1 MQLRTG
7 LLTATTTLTLLLS
20 APGYAG
26 IKCWTNHDGIRECGN
41 EVPAEYAQG
50 RTETINKRG
59 MTTEVE
65 ERAMTAAE
73 LAEAQR
79 KAALETGAAAP
90 PEDPAKIKAQAA
102 YDRMLLAS
110 YLTEEDIAAAR
121 NRKLSA
127 IDASIELTKVTTG
140 KLEEKLTRE
149 EQKAAVRQ
157 QGGKA
162 LSADEQKD
170 LDSLKKQIADK
181 KHFIEVKL
189 QERDATNSE
198 YDGYLQRFRELKAP
212 KAP

>member
-50 RTETINKRG
+50 RTETVNKRG
-59 MTTEVE
+59 MTTAVE
-65 ERAMTAAE
+65 ERAKTAAE
-73 LAEAQR
+73 VAEEQR
-79 KAALETGAAAP
+79 KASLEKGAAPP
-90 PEDPAKIKAQAA
+90 PEDPAKVKAQAA

-127 IDASIELTKVTTG
+127 IDASIELTKVTVG
-140 KLEEKLTRE
+140 KLEEKLTKE
-149 EQKAAVRQ
+149 EQKAEARQ
-157 QGGKA
+157 KGGKA
-162 LSADEQKD
+162 LSADEQND

-181 KHFIEVKL
+181 QRFIEVKR